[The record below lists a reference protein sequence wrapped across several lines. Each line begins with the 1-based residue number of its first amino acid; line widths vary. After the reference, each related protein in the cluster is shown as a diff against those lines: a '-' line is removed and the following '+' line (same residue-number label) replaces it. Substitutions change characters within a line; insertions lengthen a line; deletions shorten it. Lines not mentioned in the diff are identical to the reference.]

1 MLFKSKYPQEDIL
14 MLENLTLSQYNEIFK
29 ALIENKN
36 LQIIK
41 EMIKWIQKRIS
52 HEISVI
58 FIYEYQVQ
66 L

>member
-1 MLFKSKYPQEDIL
+1 MLFKSKCPQEDIL

-41 EMIKWIQKRIS
+41 EMIK
-52 HEISVI
+52 
-58 FIYEYQVQ
+58 
-66 L
+66 